1 MKPSLTLFQRTSL
14 SVGSMKGR
22 FFAQFLL
29 ALSGAVAFATPAQPQ
44 DVTAPCS
51 LCLPASPTTADQPKT
66 PVNLDV
72 EVNLD
77 FDRLVLDGSG
87 DGSVELRP
95 DGGSNVSG
103 SITSI
108 GARAMV
114 GEVVIRGEPGRYVRI
129 DLPRR
134 IELQGFSGGAI
145 RLEELRSDLPQM
157 PRLDSNGR
165 LKFRLGG
172 VLHLTG
178 DVSGEFRGDVTIDV
192 DYL

>member
-1 MKPSLTLFQRTSL
+1 MQPVRAGASTRPQRS
-14 SVGSMKGR
+14 
-22 FFAQFLL
+22 AE
-29 ALSGAVAFATPAQPQ
+29 
-44 DVTAPCS
+44 APV
-51 LCLPASPTTADQPKT
+51 K
-66 PVNLDV
+66 LDV

-77 FDRLVLDGSG
+77 FDRLVLAGSG

-134 IELQGFSGGAI
+134 IELQGLLRRRI
-145 RLEELRSDLPQM
+145 RLESLRSDLPQM
-157 PRLDSNGR
+157 PQPGRQRPAQIPRRGVLALDRRRQRRIPRRCHDRRRLSLAR
-165 LKFRLGG
+165 SRRSRPFRLN
-172 VLHLTG
+172 
-178 DVSGEFRGDVTIDV
+178 S
-192 DYL
+192 